1 MMWSISSFNAG
12 SVFRLLV
19 NWDSNS
25 SHSHRLFAR
34 RATLLVSFLVAIIQ
48 IQAQTQTAMNAQARA
63 DFAQADADLNKTYQ
77 AVLAKL
83 PDVASKQKLREKQR
97 AWLASRDAEAARAAG
112 QAEGGSMAPTI
123 RYETMTHLTR
133 ERIKELKNTLAEKA
147 TPGEEGTAT
156 PSPSPEPQKS
166 AQTNTATEPTAE
178 PLSNASPGEEGD
190 ANETCDCPPSPDGRF
205 AFLASVTEKD
215 SFENQLH
222 IIDLIEKKSGKK
234 LQRIDDAEMPV
245 FWNVLWA
252 PDSNGFALRTKV
264 VGHPRLED
272 TYVYFRS
279 GETFRK
285 IELPESDAYYTSV
298 VWAPDLKR
306 FAYNLYSRM
315 TGTTVEFYQLRNDK
329 WVALQSPV
337 DRASKHTQLAQLARK
352 YSPKNAY
359 RKGDSSPESDDLEA
373 RSWTGADTVILY
385 AHSEGN
391 GGEAAALFTLKFD
404 EAGNWK
410 IIKMHQMS
418 KKEIDARN
426 DDQH

>member
-1 MMWSISSFNAG
+1 MMRSNTRGFDTTYRKFTLMSPRNLMHFVTIGIISVVS
-12 SVFRLLV
+12 LL
-19 NWDSNS
+19 SPL
-25 SHSHRLFAR
+25 R
-34 RATLLVSFLVAIIQ
+34 
-48 IQAQTQTAMNAQARA
+48 AQTQSAMDAQART
-63 DFAQADADLNKTYQ
+63 DFQRADADLNKTYQ
-77 AVLAKL
+77 SVLAKL
-83 PDVASKQKLREKQR
+83 PTVESKQKLREAQR
-97 AWLASRDAEAARAAG
+97 AWVVSRDGEAARTAKEAD
-112 QAEGGSMAPTI
+112 GGSMAPTL
-123 RYETMTHLTR
+123 RYETMTELTQQ
-133 ERIKELKNTLAEKA
+133 RIKELKNTLAEKA

-234 LQRIDDAEMPV
+234 LQRIDDAEMPI

-264 VGHPRLED
+264 VAHPRLED

-306 FAYNLYSRM
+306 FAYNLCSRLS
-315 TGTTVEFYQLRNDK
+315 GTTVEFYQLRNDK

-337 DRASKHTQLAQLARK
+337 DRASKQTQLAQLARK
-352 YSPKNAY
+352 YS
-359 RKGDSSPESDDLEA
+359 
-373 RSWTGADTVILY
+373 
-385 AHSEGN
+385 
-391 GGEAAALFTLKFD
+391 
-404 EAGNWK
+404 
-410 IIKMHQMS
+410 
-418 KKEIDARN
+418 
-426 DDQH
+426 